1 MNYFFNQLQQPGG
14 TPFVNTGVIAPQNVD
29 ISDAAFAA
37 RDSDPLR
44 VALSTVGDSLKE
56 NKEEAEKKAEE
67 SGKSIGF
74 FSKILGV

>member
-1 MNYFFNQLQQPGG
+1 MNYFSNQFQQSGG
-14 TPFVNTGVIAPQNVD
+14 TPFVNTGVITPQNVD
-29 ISDAAFAA
+29 ISKAAFAA
-37 RDSDPLR
+37 RDRDPFR
-44 VALSTVGDSLKE
+44 VALSTVGDALKE